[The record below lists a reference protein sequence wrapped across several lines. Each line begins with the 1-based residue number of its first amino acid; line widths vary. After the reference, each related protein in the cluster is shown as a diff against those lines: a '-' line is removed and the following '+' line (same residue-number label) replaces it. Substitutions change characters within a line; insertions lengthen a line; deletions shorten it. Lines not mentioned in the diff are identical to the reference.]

1 MTLPGSG
8 NDIRHHTG
16 RDGQQPDKVHH
27 ELELR
32 IEVGKPRRGMREGR
46 RIRAEHIAGHQ
57 RHRTE
62 RHRPAETSPQP
73 LSWLMVPERD
83 PGMRAPE
90 SHYFVAMPA
99 AGCAAC
105 GSCWQMDEIAGLIM
119 EAGRKASG
127 RSQLI
132 SSKLRSPFLD
142 TFIVSDTLL
151 RSTS

>member
-1 MTLPGSG
+1 
-8 NDIRHHTG
+8 
-16 RDGQQPDKVHH
+16 
-27 ELELR
+27 
-32 IEVGKPRRGMREGR
+32 MREGR
-46 RIRAEHIAGHQ
+46 GIRAEHIAGHQ

-73 LSWLMVPERD
+73 VSWLMVPERD
-83 PGMRAPE
+83 QGMRAPE

-99 AGCAAC
+99 AGCAVC

-132 SSKLRSPFLD
+132 SSKPVSRYLHCFRHSPEIYLIAGASRVLGLHRQIQIGRPLRLAIYRQLGCSFCRVPLKQA
-142 TFIVSDTLL
+142 
-151 RSTS
+151 